1 MTAAVGSIAAIG
13 LQADSV
19 QQSDDRQADDG
30 GSRKY
35 SGDRITGRFGT
46 AKRSGRQAGYA
57 TVTVKELT
65 AAVVGGAA
73 ASVSQTTGKQGTVG
87 GSREGSVRRRA
98 SHVQGGYSHTGGQL
112 TRVSQTTGNQA
123 HSGWLGYQGVGVV
136 VEAVIGLQ
144 TDSVQQSSGKQA
156 GE

>member
-46 AKRSGRQAGYA
+46 AKRSGRQAGY
-57 TVTVKELT
+57 
-65 AAVVGGAA
+65 
-73 ASVSQTTGKQGTVG
+73 SRVSSGKGEADDGRRGTLSFQRTRVRQTTGG
-87 GSREGSVRRRA
+87 G
-98 SHVQGGYSHTGGQL
+98 
-112 TRVSQTTGNQA
+112 A
-123 HSGWLGYQGVGVV
+123 HSV
-136 VEAVIGLQ
+136 
-144 TDSVQQSSGKQA
+144 SSGQ
-156 GE
+156 G